1 MCDTL
6 LSQVHWNQTLDK
18 GRGPCAADCID
29 KQDHTTGET
38 ITNAT
43 ICYPSRREVTELS
56 VTTKT
61 LTLDGPVALVQGG
74 DGPAFIMRHPIFV
87 NTTGEDY
94 NSTFDRPYDVT
105 DCPDAC
111 FDATTGMRYWGMSDS
126 LLRFHRCERANA
138 TRHVPC
144 IFRVAI
150 SHLCGQSTP
159 AAVSAQSSGVSE
171 GSYAL
176 RGDAVVTRTG

>member
-1 MCDTL
+1 VSCC
-6 LSQVHWNQTLDK
+6 SQKHHDQTKDN
-18 GRGPCAADCID
+18 PNYCPAECIGER
-29 KQDHTTGET
+29 DHTTGEV
-38 ITNAT
+38 ITDGMQ
-43 ICYPSRREVTELS
+43 CWPSRRAMTSLTIETMS
-56 VTTKT
+56 
-61 LTLDGPVALVQGG
+61 LTLDGPVPLTQGG
-74 DGPAFIMRHPIFV
+74 FAFIMRHPIFV

-105 DCPDAC
+105 DCPEDLC
-111 FDATTGMRYWGMSDS
+111 FNATTGMRFWGIPNS
-126 LLRFHRCERANA
+126 LLSFNRCERANA